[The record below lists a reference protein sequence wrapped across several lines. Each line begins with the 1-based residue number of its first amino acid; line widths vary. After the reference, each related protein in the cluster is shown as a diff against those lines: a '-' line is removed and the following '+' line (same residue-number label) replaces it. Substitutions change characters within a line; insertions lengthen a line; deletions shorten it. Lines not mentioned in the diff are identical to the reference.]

1 MTTYDSWKT
10 DAPEPGIDIEVFEAA
25 IGTVISHYVE
35 SGYLIDELLTSLYH
49 AGPAINEVLSLLDLG
64 KPLGSDLSELAQ
76 RLAEFRSAVDNE
88 CVLQTTYQEK
98 DDE

>member
-1 MTTYDSWKT
+1 MTAYDNWKA

-25 IGTVISHYVE
+25 IGTVTAQYVE
-35 SGYLIDELLTSLYH
+35 SGYLMDELLTSLYQ

-64 KPLGSDLSELAQ
+64 KPLGRDLSDLAQ
-76 RLAEFRSAVDNE
+76 RLAEFRSAVDSE